1 MQENRRI
8 RPGFVVAAALGLLA
22 ATVPLPRQTP
32 RSRRHRPG
40 LHLGQRPRRAPLPL
54 RRAGARAAN
63 LGRCRVARAAA
74 AELLSDVA
82 PLLARWCS
90 DCHAG
95 PDAEANLRLDRY
107 EFLLVGGDSGPPVV
121 IGNPA
126 ASLLVA
132 KVERRDR
139 PAMPPR
145 KRLPR
150 AAVTTL
156 RAWIAAGAPP

>member
-1 MQENRRI
+1 MSP
-8 RPGFVVAAALGLLA
+8 PGAGP
-22 ATVPLPRQTP
+22 PLPGRAAKPPSSTP
-32 RSRRHRPG
+32 PAS
-40 LHLGQRPRRAPLPL
+40 
-54 RRAGARAAN
+54 GAR
-63 LGRCRVARAAA
+63 RPP
-74 AELLSDVA
+74 SYSTDVA
-82 PLLARWCS
+82 PLLTRWCA

-121 IGNPA
+121 IGDPA
-126 ASLLVA
+126 ASLIVA

-150 AAVTTL
+150 AAVSTL

>member
-1 MQENRRI
+1 M
-8 RPGFVVAAALGLLA
+8 VAAALGLLA
-22 ATVPLPRQTP
+22 ATGATAAPDAPQPPASTGASPRPATP
-32 RSRRHRPG
+32 PSAAPPPPG
-40 LHLGQRPRRAPLPL
+40 GGPKPPTS
-54 RRAGARAAN
+54 
-63 LGRCRVARAAA
+63 AAA
-74 AELLSDVA
+74 ASRGRRPPSYSSDVA

-121 IGNPA
+121 IGDPA

>member
-1 MQENRRI
+1 M
-8 RPGFVVAAALGLLA
+8 AAALGLLA
-22 ATVPLPRQTP
+22 ATGATA
-32 RSRRHRPG
+32 
-40 LHLGQRPRRAPLPL
+40 APDAPQPPPS
-54 RRAGARAAN
+54 
-63 LGRCRVARAAA
+63 AAA
-74 AELLSDVA
+74 SPRPVTAPSAAPPPPGGEAKPPASAAPASRGRRPPTFSGDVA

-95 PDAEANLRLDRY
+95 PDAEGNLRLDRY
-107 EFLLVGGDSGPPVV
+107 EFILVGGDSGPPVV
-121 IGNPA
+121 IGDPA
-126 ASLLVA
+126 ASLIVA

-139 PAMPPR
+139 PPMPPR